1 MIDTEIDSE
10 IHTVSLEKANS
21 PMDSNNS
28 ISDRRRELQMGKKR
42 EWNDIMK
49 AKRGKCFKND
59 NGSRLRKGMCQL
71 DVIVNSNLVKNTSL

>member
-10 IHTVSLEKANS
+10 IHTASLEKQSYQWTLTTQFQTEEENH
-21 PMDSNNS
+21 
-28 ISDRRRELQMGKKR
+28 RWGRK

-59 NGSRLRKGMCQL
+59 NGSRLRGKAC
-71 DVIVNSNLVKNTSL
+71 VN